1 MIKVRALLALGLS
14 LWALTTTVWADPQEL
29 RIGYQKGSITL
40 VLAKEHGLLEQ
51 RFAGTKVKWIEFP
64 AGPQMLEAL
73 NIGGLDLAS
82 TGDIPPIFAQAAGAD
97 LVYVGAEPSKPHA
110 EVILVRDNSTL
121 HSVADLKGRKVAFQK
136 GSTSHN
142 LVLRA
147 LSKAGLSLKDIQPIY
162 LTPADAKAAFEN
174 GSIDAWAIWD
184 PYYSIALSEGRS
196 RLLADGEGLGLS
208 GPIYTARRAY
218 ADANIG
224 FIQNVLDELSVAEA
238 LTRSQREASID
249 LLSRSMGLPAS
260 VIARYIDH
268 RPESPSL
275 PITAETIKAQQV
287 TADLFY
293 DNHLLPKRV
302 DIQQAVWQKAA
313 P

>member
-1 MIKVRALLALGLS
+1 MRIRTLFALTLAL
-14 LWALTTTVWADPQEL
+14 WAFASTIWAAAPPGL

-51 RFAGTKVKWIEFP
+51 RFNGTKIKWIEFP

-73 NIGGLDLAS
+73 NVGSLDLAS
-82 TGDIPPIFAQAAGAD
+82 TGDIPPIFAQLAGAD
-97 LVYVGAEPSKPHA
+97 LVYVGSEPSKPHA
-110 EVILVRDNSTL
+110 EVILVRNDSAVR
-121 HSVADLKGRKVAFQK
+121 SVADLKGRKVAFQK

-147 LSKAGLSLKDIQPIY
+147 LSKAGLSFKDIQPIY

-184 PYYSIALSEGRS
+184 PYYSIALEEGRS
-196 RLLADGEGLGLS
+196 HLLADGEGLGLS
-208 GPIYTARRAY
+208 GPVYTARRAY
-218 ADANIG
+218 AQANAE
-224 FIQNVLDELSVAEA
+224 FIQQVLNELSAAED
-238 LTRSQREASID
+238 LTRSQRQASID
-249 LLSRSMGLPAS
+249 ILTRSMGLPAT
-260 VIARYIDH
+260 VIAQYIDH
-268 RPESPSL
+268 RPASPSQ
-275 PITAETIKAQQV
+275 PVTAATIAAQQV

-302 DIQQAVWQKAA
+302 DIQQAVWQKPAL
-313 P
+313 